1 MKTTLGKRFLKKFI
15 NLRESNFEKVAA
27 EILKW
32 LDEQDIDLDRHF
44 SYGESPKGLMTS
56 FFGGSCILHIN
67 PGKTNKVIIGKG
79 VCFDTG
85 GYDLKADMKDM
96 FYDKNGSLLTIAA
109 AIDNDCSAIVF
120 FVSNFINDRVVA
132 GQILK
137 DKYTGL
143 RVLIDDTDAEGR
155 IGLAHCIGLAKA
167 EGYSS
172 ILTIATLT
180 GHAHM
185 ITGDRTYAMVHSNN
199 PVDLSDILNQV
210 IVNQNIFIDGAAP
223 PLLELWPAPFHTEYD
238 KSMDTEIIGADV
250 RSCGSFKG
258 AGTSTAFSFLK
269 RFSKDTHHIHL
280 DIAAMMLDKNRNGY
294 TGFGWN
300 EVPYLLSLL

>member
-1 MKTTLGKRFLKKFI
+1 MKTTLGKKFLKEFI
-15 NLRESNFEKVAA
+15 NLRESHFESVTHP
-27 EILKW
+27 ILRW
-32 LDEQDIDLDRHF
+32 LDKNGIDSDRRY
-44 SYGESPKGLMTS
+44 SYDTDNTEELLTD
-56 FFGGSCILHIN
+56 FFGGSCIIEIN
-67 PGKTNKVIIGKG
+67 PGKTKHVIIGKG

-85 GYDLKADMKDM
+85 GYDVKSDMKDM
-96 FYDKNGSLLTIAA
+96 FYDKNGALLAIAA

-137 DKYTGL
+137 DRYTGL

-155 IGLAHCIGLAKA
+155 IGLAHCIGLAKMKRY
-167 EGYSS
+167 ES

-199 PVDLSDILNQV
+199 QNDLIEIMTDVITSDLADCNR
-210 IVNQNIFIDGAAP
+210 
-223 PLLELWPAPFHTEYD
+223 LELWPAPYHKEYD
-238 KSMDTEIIGADV
+238 KAIDTKIIGADV

-269 RFSKDTHHIHL
+269 RFSKETHHIHL
-280 DIAAMMLDKNRNGY
+280 DIAAFMLDKDRNGY
-294 TGFGWN
+294 TKFGWG
-300 EVPYLLSLL
+300 EIPYLLTFLEN